1 MVGTVP
7 DSSDRH
13 SPFGYSSAIIDR
25 LVIVMLIAISG
36 EHADW
41 SMVTL
46 MKLIMLSFVVLLV
59 DLSLSDGCIVDIL
72 FVGVDGQFDSFSEEV
87 VLTLNHLF

>member
-1 MVGTVP
+1 MKVLK
-7 DSSDRH
+7 R
-13 SPFGYSSAIIDR
+13 AL
-25 LVIVMLIAISG
+25 LVVVVLLIIVMLIAISG